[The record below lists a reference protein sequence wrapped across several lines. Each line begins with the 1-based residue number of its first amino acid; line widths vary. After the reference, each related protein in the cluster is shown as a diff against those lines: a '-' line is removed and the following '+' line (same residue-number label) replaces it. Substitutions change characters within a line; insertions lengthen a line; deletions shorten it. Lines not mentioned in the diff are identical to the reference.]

1 MSADE
6 LREVLGYC
14 GLSQRAAARFL
25 EIDDRMMR
33 YYCAGV
39 LDIPRVV
46 EFAIKFMFLD
56 MTNKA
61 GERERQ

>member
-6 LREVLGYC
+6 LREVLDYC

-33 YYCAGV
+33 YYCTGACDV
-39 LDIPRVV
+39 PRVV
-46 EFAIKFMFLD
+46 EFAIKFIFLD